1 MIVLQDIKRSYDGR
15 MVLDIP
21 YCEFED
27 GKTYFIKGESGT
39 GKTTTFNLI
48 SGLALPEA
56 GIVQVG
62 DVLVHLLSE
71 RERDVFRADN
81 IGYVFQDF
89 NLFDGFSALENV
101 LVPLTFSSRKVSAKE
116 AKQIACESLAKVGLE
131 NKAGVKVNKMSG
143 GEKQRVAIARALVN
157 VPKVLLA
164 DEPTGNLDRKN
175 GGLIMD
181 LLISSAKSCG
191 ATLLV
196 ISHDLSLAD
205 KFEKTLDIYDI
216 NRVEEV

>member
-1 MIVLQDIKRSYDGR
+1 MIILQDIKRSYDGR

-27 GKTYFIKGESGT
+27 GKTYFVKGESGT

-48 SGLALPEA
+48 SGLALPEE
-56 GIVQVG
+56 GIVQVD
-62 DVLVHLLSE
+62 DVMVQLLSE
-71 RERDVFRADN
+71 RERDLFRADN

-101 LVPLTFSSRKVSAKE
+101 MVPLTFSSQKVNAKE
-116 AKQIACESLAKVGLE
+116 AKRRAREALEKVGLG
-131 NKAGVKVNKMSG
+131 NRVNIKINKMSG

-175 GGLIMD
+175 GGMIMD
-181 LLISSAKSCG
+181 LLISSAQACG

-196 ISHDLSLAD
+196 ISHDLSLAE
-205 KFEKTLDIYDI
+205 KFEETLDIYDI
-216 NRVEEV
+216 NRAEGV